1 MILNILRNEK
11 YVGDLLQKKYV
22 TKDYLTHHK
31 VINESEDKIYIENHH
46 EGIISRKMWNMAQ
59 AELQRRSVDKSTKKK
74 YSNRYWMQR

>member
-31 VINESEDKIYIENHH
+31 VINESEEKYILKIIMR
-46 EGIISRKMWNMAQ
+46 G
-59 AELQRRSVDKSTKKK
+59 
-74 YSNRYWMQR
+74 